1 MRAQM
6 PAGAADQRQ
15 GFTDARLLFC
25 QGFGLKV
32 QHGCEIG
39 LPCGKHFSNA
49 GNRQAEASQQ
59 EDEVKPLALRLTVSP
74 PAMTVPHRPDQ
85 PRFLVDTEGFYRHP
99 EAAGDGG
106 CSVWKG

>member
-1 MRAQM
+1 M

-15 GFTDARLLFC
+15 GFPEARLLVF
-25 QGFGLKV
+25 QGLRLKGQPGRAIRV
-32 QHGCEIG
+32 
-39 LPCGKHFSNA
+39 PCGNHFSNA

-85 PRFLVDTEGFYRHP
+85 PSFLVDTEGFYRHP